1 MQVTIVP
8 EKIER
13 GSSAAASPRRCKFA
27 GRISEDQP
35 RLAGSAPSCSF
46 ASSTPTGR
54 YYDRPGKGS
63 HEIWYSPI
71 TKLGSR
77 FPIEPMS
84 RTETCERDFKSRP
97 DCRITSSGGRHG
109 RIGLLAVF
117 CCFPGNYQRT
127 ASHSRRES
135 WTSARSRAEITAKQ
149 PLFFRCSLKNARA
162 ARPLPP
168 ELFRLVARWNQHSS
182 ANIINFLFCQLT
194 EFDLPGD
201 DATRQKPG
209 DGAAHAGG
217 DRAGQDRTQAQC
229 RDLAAPF
236 GHHRPKPANQNTE

>member
-149 PLFFRCSLKNARA
+149 PLFFRCFSLFVEKCQGREAPAPGTLSVGRSM
-162 ARPLPP
+162 
-168 ELFRLVARWNQHSS
+168 ES
-182 ANIINFLFCQLT
+182 AFVCEYHKFSFLSI
-194 EFDLPGD
+194 DRIRS
-201 DATRQKPG
+201 TRG
-209 DGAAHAGG
+209 
-217 DRAGQDRTQAQC
+217 
-229 RDLAAPF
+229 
-236 GHHRPKPANQNTE
+236 